1 MWWKSQ
7 LITGSLWNTQI
18 NSSPDTSNQ
27 IHHVQNHYNHCLS
40 FLFGYS
46 DSVLMPRGVWGRG
59 APNETNYCQVELWP
73 HSHEKLSIW
82 LLLDG
87 LAVLFCFVCFFA
99 ITTLPCQK
107 NKTVNTTSIDFF
119 MQLKIEVFFFHCHTF
134 SWTWISEF
142 HSIHCCIHSGFNESS
157 PPSPPL

>member
-27 IHHVQNHYNHCLS
+27 IQHVQNHYNHCLS

-59 APNETNYCQVELWP
+59 APNETNYCQVELWA
-73 HSHEKLSIW
+73 HSHENLSIW

-107 NKTVNTTSIDFF
+107 NKTVNTTSIDFNRSH
-119 MQLKIEVFFFHCHTF
+119 FFPLPHIFLNQ
-134 SWTWISEF
+134 F